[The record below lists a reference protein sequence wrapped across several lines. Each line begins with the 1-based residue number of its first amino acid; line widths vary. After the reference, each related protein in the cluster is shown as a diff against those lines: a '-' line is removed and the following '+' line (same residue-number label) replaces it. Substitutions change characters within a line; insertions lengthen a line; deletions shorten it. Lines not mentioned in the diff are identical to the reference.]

1 MIEEKSIVAV
11 TNILP
16 NPHFTER
23 WILYKM
29 NNSKGVTDTLK
40 KNIERLNANI
50 APTTYYYLTEYENI
64 ESKVKDILEL
74 PKEKWVIVD
83 VRKALR
89 RMSEHGVRI
98 KIAKEVK

>member
-29 NNSKGVTDTLK
+29 NKRWHLMGLK
-40 KNIERLNANI
+40 RLLQMHLAHI
-50 APTTYYYLTEYENI
+50 
-64 ESKVKDILEL
+64 S
-74 PKEKWVIVD
+74 
-83 VRKALR
+83 
-89 RMSEHGVRI
+89 
-98 KIAKEVK
+98 